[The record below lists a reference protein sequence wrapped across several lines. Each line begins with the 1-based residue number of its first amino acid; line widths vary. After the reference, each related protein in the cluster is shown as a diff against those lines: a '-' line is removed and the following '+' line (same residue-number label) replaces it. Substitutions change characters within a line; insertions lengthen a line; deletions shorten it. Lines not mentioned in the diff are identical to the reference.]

1 MNKKVIIIGFAGE
14 GLAARAEILKR
25 VSQKMGG
32 AAVEMIE
39 CFEKVSASMRIANS
53 SVVNY
58 NQVMLSIE
66 ELKEP
71 KKKSKY
77 INKPRNNFKNNN
89 LKYRKGNN
97 NFKR

>member
-14 GLAARAEILKR
+14 GLAAREEILKK
-25 VSQKMGG
+25 VSQKMVFD
-32 AAVEMIE
+32 AVEMIE
-39 CFEKVSASMRIANS
+39 CFEKVSASMRLT
-53 SVVNY
+53 SVSVENFS
-58 NQVMLSIE
+58 QSMLSIQ

-71 KKKSKY
+71 NKKSKY
-77 INKPRNNFKNNN
+77 INRPRNNFKNNN